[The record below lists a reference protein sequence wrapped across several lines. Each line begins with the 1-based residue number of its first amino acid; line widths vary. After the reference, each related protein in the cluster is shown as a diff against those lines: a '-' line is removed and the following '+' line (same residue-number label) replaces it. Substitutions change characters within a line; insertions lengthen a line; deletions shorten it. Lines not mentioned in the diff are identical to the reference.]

1 MTGYEKVFLDTA
13 PLIYFLDDDANFG
26 QKAKAV
32 FEEILSNGKSIVSS
46 AITCHEYLVFPY
58 KTHNQEKIDVFFEFT
73 GFCGIELIP
82 ISANIANKAAK
93 IRAEYRD
100 FKAMDSLQLAAAI

>member
-32 FEEILSNGKSIVSS
+32 FEEILSNGKSISGCD
-46 AITCHEYLVFPY
+46 TEQCH
-58 KTHNQEKIDVFFEFT
+58 
-73 GFCGIELIP
+73 
-82 ISANIANKAAK
+82 
-93 IRAEYRD
+93 YR
-100 FKAMDSLQLAAAI
+100 